1 MQARQLR
8 GFLFDLHGVLAD
20 SWQYHLASWQT
31 VAQELHIPWTDQLA
45 ATLPGMSRADSLLTI
60 LASVGRQ
67 NAFSADQRQMITDH
81 ENALYRQYVAALTPA
96 NRLPGVTAFLDE
108 LVAAGY
114 PLALAS
120 ASTNAPAEI
129 AHLGLDRYFPH
140 IVAAKD
146 LKASKP
152 APDVYLAA
160 AALIHQNPADCVA
173 FEDTVTGVQAAK
185 TAGCLTIGINQES
198 LPQADAMLSST
209 RELSL
214 STVRR
219 VLGPLNAQ
227 AESL

>member
-67 NAFSADQRQMITDH
+67 SDFSPAQRQTITDH

-96 NRLPGVTAFLDE
+96 NRLPGITAFLDE
-108 LVAAGY
+108 LVAAGS
-114 PLALAS
+114 PMALAS
-120 ASTNAPAEI
+120 ASANAPAEI
-129 AHLGLDRYFPH
+129 THLGLDRYFPH
-140 IVAAKD
+140 IVAAKN

-160 AALIHQNPADCVA
+160 AALIKRNPADCIA
-173 FEDTVTGVQAAK
+173 FEDTVTGVQSAK
-185 TAGCLTIGINQES
+185 AAGCLTIGINTQD
-198 LPQADAMLSST
+198 LPQADAMFRST

-214 STVRR
+214 SAVQRA
-219 VLGPLNAQ
+219 LDPL
-227 AESL
+227 SV

>member
-1 MQARQLR
+1 MQPRHLR

-31 VAQELHIPWTDQLA
+31 VAQELQIPWTDQLA
-45 ATLPGMSRADSLLTI
+45 ATLPGMSRADSLQAI

-67 NAFSADQRQMITDH
+67 SDFTPAQKQQLTDH
-81 ENALYRQYVAALTPA
+81 ENALYRQYVASLTPA

-114 PLALAS
+114 PMALAS

-129 AHLGLDRYFPH
+129 AHLGLDRYFPQ
-140 IVAAKD
+140 IVPAGS

-160 AALIHQNPADCVA
+160 AALIHQHPEDCVA
-173 FEDTVTGVQAAK
+173 FEDTTTGVRAAK
-185 TAGCLTIGINQES
+185 AAGCFTIGINAQP
-198 LPQADAMLSST
+198 LPRADTRLTST
-209 RELSL
+209 RDLSL
-214 STVRR
+214 SAVQRA
-219 VLGPLNAQ
+219 LGQLNV
-227 AESL
+227 